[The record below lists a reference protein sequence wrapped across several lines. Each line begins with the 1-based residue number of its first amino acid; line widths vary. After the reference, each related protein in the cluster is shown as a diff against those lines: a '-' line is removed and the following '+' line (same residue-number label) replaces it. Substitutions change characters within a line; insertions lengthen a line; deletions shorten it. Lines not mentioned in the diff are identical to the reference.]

1 MNIGTHCNNRS
12 RTFKRL
18 GSPGLNMG
26 FRDLVDGIRTVKDPI
41 SVNYDMKIASES
53 SGNQPL
59 LFNEIIESHG
69 QRAVTNILTRHRLC
83 EAFDVEP
90 GELIDILSWAMEN
103 PCDTVPVDPGSAPV
117 LENRMAH
124 TDISILPIPWH
135 YREDGGRYQSSS
147 IIIAQYGGQRNTS
160 FHRQLLKGPDR
171 TTVRL
176 VPRHLRTMADQAYES
191 NEDVPIAVVNGPD
204 PLVLLAAAMSFN
216 EPIDELRVASALHER
231 LYGAKLG
238 LVELPNG
245 VQVPAESEYAMEAR
259 ITTKL
264 DDEGPYVDITG
275 TVDDIRQEPVIEYD
289 SIYHRNDPIFHALIP
304 AGVEHMTLM
313 GMPRAPTIKTAVS
326 EVVTC
331 TDVYLTDGG
340 SGWLSS
346 VVQIIP
352 ENSGDSMRA
361 IQAALDGHKSMKQVI
376 VVDTDIDVANSTRV
390 EWALM
395 TRWQP
400 DKDTLILSDQKGSS
414 LDPSR
419 SPDGTTSKIGLDA
432 TIEPG
437 ADRTPFE
444 SVL

>member
-1 MNIGTHCNNRS
+1 M
-12 RTFKRL
+12 
-18 GSPGLNMG
+18 
-26 FRDLVDGIRTVKDPI
+26 
-41 SVNYDMKIASES
+41 
-53 SGNQPL
+53 
-59 LFNEIIESHG
+59 
-69 QRAVTNILTRHRLC
+69 
-83 EAFDVEP
+83 
-90 GELIDILSWAMEN
+90 
-103 PCDTVPVDPGSAPV
+103 
-117 LENRMAH
+117 
-124 TDISILPIPWH
+124 
-135 YREDGGRYQSSS
+135 
-147 IIIAQYGGQRNTS
+147 
-160 FHRQLLKGPDR
+160 
-171 TTVRL
+171 
-176 VPRHLRTMADQAYES
+176 
-191 NEDVPIAVVNGPD
+191 
-204 PLVLLAAAMSFN
+204 
-216 EPIDELRVASALHER
+216 
-231 LYGAKLG
+231 
-238 LVELPNG
+238 ELPNG

-289 SIYHRNDPIFHALIP
+289 SIHHRNEPIFHALIP

-340 SGWLSS
+340 SGSLSS

-376 VVDTDIDVANSTRV
+376 VVDTDIDVTNSTRV

-400 DKDTLILSDQKGSS
+400 DKDTLILSNQKGSS

-419 SPDGTTSKIGLDA
+419 SPEGTTSKIGFDA

-437 ADRTPFE
+437 TDRTPFE

>member
-1 MNIGTHCNNRS
+1 M
-12 RTFKRL
+12 
-18 GSPGLNMG
+18 
-26 FRDLVDGIRTVKDPI
+26 VKDPI
-41 SVNYDMKIASES
+41 SVKYDMKIASES
-53 SGNQPL
+53 SGNEPL
-59 LFNEIIESHG
+59 LFSEIIESPG

-83 EAFDVEP
+83 EAFNVEP

-103 PCDTVPVDPGSAPV
+103 PSDTVLVEADSAPV
-117 LENRMAH
+117 LENKMEQ
-124 TDISILPIPWH
+124 TDISVLPIPRH

-147 IIIAQYGGQRNTS
+147 IIVAQYGMQRNTS

-176 VPRHLRTMADQAYES
+176 VPRHLRTMADQAFEN
-191 NEDVPIAVVNGPD
+191 NEDVPIVVVNGPD

-238 LVELPNG
+238 LVEMPNG

-275 TVDDIRQEPVIEYD
+275 TVDDIRQEQVIEYD
-289 SIYHRNDPIFHALIP
+289 SIYHRNEPIFHALIP

-361 IQAALDGHKSMKQVI
+361 IEAALDGHKSMKQVI
-376 VVDTDIDVANSTRV
+376 VVDTDIDVTNSTRV

-419 SPDGTTSKIGLDA
+419 SPDGTTSKIGIDA
-432 TIEPG
+432 TIDPCV
-437 ADRTPFE
+437 DRSPFE

>member
-1 MNIGTHCNNRS
+1 
-12 RTFKRL
+12 
-18 GSPGLNMG
+18 MG
-26 FRDLVDGIRTVKDPI
+26 FRELVDGSRLVDGSV
-41 SVNYDMKIASES
+41 SVNYDMREASES
-53 SGNQPL
+53 SGNEPL
-59 LFNEIIESHG
+59 LFTDIIESPGH
-69 QRAVTNILTRHRLC
+69 RAAMNILTRHRLC
-83 EAFDVEP
+83 ESFGVEP
-90 GELIDILSWAMEN
+90 GELIDILAWAMEN
-103 PCDTVPVDPGSAPV
+103 PCETETVDRESAPV
-117 LENRMAH
+117 MENKMEKV
-124 TDISILPIPWH
+124 DISRLPIPWH
-135 YREDGGRYQSSS
+135 YREDGGRYQSAS
-147 IIIAQYGGQRNTS
+147 IIIAQYRGLRNTS
-160 FHRQLLKGPDR
+160 FHRQLLKSSDR
-171 TTVRL
+171 SSVRL
-176 VPRHLRTMADQAYES
+176 VPRHLRTMADQANES
-191 NEDVPIAVVNGPD
+191 DDEIPIAVVNGPD

-216 EPIDELRVASALHER
+216 EPLDELLVASALHER
-231 LYGAKLG
+231 LYGSKLK

-264 DDEGPYVDITG
+264 DEEGPYVDITG

-289 SIYHRNDPIFHALIP
+289 AIHHRNEPIFHALIP

-331 TDVYLTDGG
+331 TDVYLTEGG

-346 VVQIIP
+346 VVQIVP
-352 ENSGDSMRA
+352 EKAGDSMTA

-376 VVDTDIDVANSTRV
+376 VVDTDIDVTNSSRV

-400 DKDTLILSDQKGSS
+400 DKDTLILSNQKGSS

-419 SPDGTTSKIGLDA
+419 SQDGTTSKIGLDA

-437 ADRTPFE
+437 ADRSPFE

>member
-1 MNIGTHCNNRS
+1 
-12 RTFKRL
+12 
-18 GSPGLNMG
+18 MG
-26 FRDLVDGIRTVKDPI
+26 FRDLVDGIRTVNDQI
-41 SVNYDMKIASES
+41 SVKYDMKIASES
-53 SGNQPL
+53 SANEPL
-59 LFNEIIESHG
+59 LFTEIIESPGHK
-69 QRAVTNILTRHRLC
+69 AVTNIFTRHRLC
-83 EAFDVEP
+83 DAFNVEP

-103 PCDTVPVDPGSAPV
+103 PSDTVLVKPDSAPV
-117 LENRMAH
+117 LENRMEH
-124 TDISILPIPWH
+124 TDISVLPIPWH
-135 YREDGGRYQSSS
+135 YKEDGGRYQSSS
-147 IIIAQYGGQRNTS
+147 IIVAQYGGQRNTS

-176 VPRHLRTMADQAYES
+176 VPRHLRTMTNQAHEN
-191 NEDVPIAVVNGPD
+191 NEDVPIVVVNGPD

-216 EPIDELRVASALHER
+216 EPIDELKVASALHER
-231 LYGAKLG
+231 LYGTKLE

-245 VQVPAESEYAMEAR
+245 VQVPAQSEYAMEAR
-259 ITTKL
+259 ITNKL

-275 TVDDIRQEPVIEYD
+275 TVDDIRQEQVIEYD
-289 SIYHRNDPIFHALIP
+289 SIYHRNEPIFHALIP

-346 VVQIIP
+346 VVQIVP
-352 ENSGDSMRA
+352 EKSGDSMRA
-361 IQAALDGHKSMKQVI
+361 IEAALDGHKSMKQVI
-376 VVDTDIDVANSTRV
+376 VVDADIDVTNATRV

-400 DKDTLILSDQKGSS
+400 DTDTLILSDQKGSS

-419 SPDGTTSKIGLDA
+419 SVDGTTSKIGLDA

-437 ADRTPFE
+437 TDRAPFE